1 MAIQNNT
8 PLSAVVPPPHT
19 SQRSSSSSPPLPL
32 PSKFVHT
39 YPWTTYP
46 SLQVCTHISVNYL
59 PFEFPLEH
67 QHSFLSMAWII
78 SLAPPLFWASPL
90 QFHVTCKLLLSL
102 LLKSISFIPLASMNE
117 IYTLLIGN
125 TFPKVFC
132 AGERTFLPSLS
143 FHSKIMI
150 VRLTRWFELQICLD
164 LLEFTSAVSGWLHV
178 EPSRTKHGSLV

>member
-1 MAIQNNT
+1 MYKSGADYRPKSLSLNFTRNT
-8 PLSAVVPPPHT
+8 FGYTEQYT
-19 SQRSSSSSPPLPL
+19 SQRSSSSS
-32 PSKFVHT
+32 
-39 YPWTTYP
+39 P

-67 QHSFLSMAWII
+67 QHSFPSIAWII

-90 QFHVTCKLLLSL
+90 QFHVTCTLLLSL
-102 LLKSISFIPLASMNE
+102 LLKSISFIPRASMNE
-117 IYTLLIGN
+117 VYTILIRN
-125 TFPKVFC
+125 TCPKVFY

-178 EPSRTKHGSLV
+178 KPRRTKLGSLV